1 MACPISVVYQ
11 RLDCDGGFLA
21 GTQAA
26 AGGSLVIVVGTSL
39 EGDYACSKEN
49 EDSEEDPMLA
59 DDVESQFKASLSG
72 P

>member
-1 MACPISVVYQ
+1 
-11 RLDCDGGFLA
+11 
-21 GTQAA
+21 
-26 AGGSLVIVVGTSL
+26 L